1 MLNRLLIISI
11 IFSYSCQTNSNYD
24 NWVRDEMA
32 NGIYKDSIQFGLK
45 LGDSKKDF
53 FIKAWELN
61 NEGKVTHGPNND
73 FILYELEDMPE
84 GERMNHLFY
93 GTFNEDNI
101 MTGLDMRFYFLGW
114 APWNDK
120 LQSDSVLPIAMQKLL
135 EWYPGNDFIQV
146 ENENLTNDFFV
157 KIDGNRQIVIH
168 ILDEKN
174 VRAQLLDLR
183 YKYPNLIR

>member
-1 MLNRLLIISI
+1 MLNRLLIIPI
-11 IFSYSCQTNSNYD
+11 VFLYSCQTNSDYD
-24 NWVRDEMA
+24 KWVKDEMA
-32 NGIYKDSIQFGLK
+32 NGSYQDSIQFGLK

-61 NEGKVTHGPNND
+61 NQGKVTHGPNND
-73 FILYELEDMPE
+73 FILYEIEDMPE
-84 GERMNHLFY
+84 GQRMNHLFY

-135 EWYPGNDFIQV
+135 EWYPGNDFI
-146 ENENLTNDFFV
+146 EIE
-157 KIDGNRQIVIH
+157 KIG
-168 ILDEKN
+168 
-174 VRAQLLDLR
+174 RAHV
-183 YKYPNLIR
+183 